1 MEMISYCRNRRNEND
16 KIAALAFRGLSWG
29 LVAKGMVDE
38 AIDMEQKA
46 RTMLLEIFGGNKKH
60 NQFAA
65 ALRYFIEVHTRLALL
80 KYFCKLYPLN
90 LNFVYSTPKR
100 SLGLELTLREQKD
113 VLMKR

>member
-1 MEMISYCRNRRNEND
+1 MITIFDCRNGRNEND

-29 LVAKGMVDE
+29 LVAKGMIDE

-65 ALRYFIEVHTRLALL
+65 ALRYFTENQT
-80 KYFCKLYPLN
+80 
-90 LNFVYSTPKR
+90 S
-100 SLGLELTLREQKD
+100 LTLFLYK
-113 VLMKR
+113 

>member
-1 MEMISYCRNRRNEND
+1 MIAYCRNGRNEND

-38 AIDMEQKA
+38 AVDMEQKA

-65 ALRYFIEVHTRLALL
+65 TLRYLIENQTNRGLL
-80 KYFCKLYPLN
+80 FFNDSIL
-90 LNFVYSTPKR
+90 
-100 SLGLELTLREQKD
+100 
-113 VLMKR
+113 